1 MSHYKAY
8 PEYKETGVE
17 LIGMVPKDWDLKRL
31 RHVAIFNN
39 SNVDKKSYEDQA
51 DVKLCNYTDVYYNE
65 FITAA
70 LEFMN
75 ATASESE
82 IDKFR
87 LAVGDVIIT
96 KDSEDP
102 NDIGIPALVKE
113 DMHDVVC
120 GYHLTVIKSHEFDL
134 SGFIHRSIQSHP
146 TKAHFFVESPGIT
159 RYGLDQDAIGDIPV
173 CIPPKEHRSTIVS
186 AINTEINR
194 INTLITKKNRF
205 IKLLKE
211 KRQALITHAV
221 TRGLNPNVKMKDSRV
236 EWIGDIPEHWEIKR
250 LRHVAIFNNSNVD
263 KKSYDDQTEVLLC
276 NYTDVYYNEFI
287 SPNQDFMKA
296 TASNFEINKFQ
307 LMNGDVI
314 ITKDSEDPKDIGI
327 PALVKQDMPG
337 VICGYHLTVIR
348 ANEYSLSGF
357 IHRSIQAHSTK
368 AHFFVESP
376 GITRFGLDQDAIGD
390 IPICLPPE
398 EDEWLM
404 IVDYINRLTKTI
416 DTLISKTQKSINL
429 LKEHRSAFITAAVT
443 GQIDLRGEPV

>member
-8 PEYKETGVE
+8 PEYKESGAE
-17 LIGMVPKDWDLKRL
+17 FIWNIPKDWELKRL

-65 FITAA
+65 FITPD

-75 ATASESE
+75 ATANESE

-87 LAVGDVIIT
+87 LAEGDVIIT

-102 NDIGIPALVKE
+102 NDIGIPALVKQ

-194 INTLITKKNRF
+194 INTLITKKTRF
-205 IKLLKE
+205 IELLKE

-221 TRGLNPNVKMKDSRV
+221 TKGLNPDVKMKDSGV
-236 EWIGDIPEHWEIKR
+236 EWIGEVPYSWSVKKLKFIARSIIGLTYSPDDVVSDGSGTLVLRSSNIQNGQLSLKDCVRVNREIPKHLSVCLGDILICSRNGSRDLIGKNIQLDSR
-250 LRHVAIFNNSNVD
+250 
-263 KKSYDDQTEVLLC
+263 TEGAS
-276 NYTDVYYNEFI
+276 FGA
-287 SPNQDFMKA
+287 FM
-296 TASNFEINKFQ
+296 
-307 LMNGDVI
+307 
-314 ITKDSEDPKDIGI
+314 
-327 PALVKQDMPG
+327 
-337 VICGYHLTVIR
+337 TVIR
-348 ANEYSLSGF
+348 G
-357 IHRSIQAHSTK
+357 SINDFLYYVFNSSMFEAQSDLFMTST
-368 AHFFVESP
+368 VNQLTISM
-376 GITRFGLDQDAIGD
+376 LDNMKVAI
-390 IPICLPPE
+390 PE
-398 EDEWLM
+398 EAELTN
-404 IVDYINRLTKTI
+404 IVSHLRQQTYRI
-416 DTLISKTQKSINL
+416 DTLITKTQESIAL
-429 LKEHRSAFITAAVT
+429 LKERRSAFITAAVT
-443 GQIDLRGEPV
+443 GQIDLRGDPV